1 MMPLTVQTIC
11 AAVGGTVLQSS
22 GAAVRDVTTDSRRV
36 PQEALFIPLVGERF
50 DGHAYIEKA
59 LEAGAAGCLTAKTP
73 EALLPGKFYIQV
85 PDTRLALKALAAW
98 YRGQFRLPVVQV
110 TGSVGKTTTKEMI
123 AAVLTQ
129 KYETLR
135 TEGNL
140 NNDIGAPLTLLRL
153 MPEHEA
159 AVIETGMTILDMPDD
174 TETAV
179 LELGM
184 NHFGEMARL
193 TSIAKP
199 DIAVITNV
207 GDAHIE
213 NLGNTRQGIL
223 QAKCE
228 IFENLTPEGV
238 AVLNGDDELLNTV
251 TLPQIILRCGEGEH
265 CDVRVTDID
274 DRGLEG
280 MACTVTTGQAAYRL
294 ETAAPGRHMVYPMAM
309 AAAIG
314 ERLGLTAAE
323 IAAGTAAYAPV
334 GSRMH
339 LIRMDGERL
348 VIDDCYN
355 ANPQSMAEGIRMLA
369 ASRQKKRL
377 AVLGD
382 MGELGAL
389 TAQAHRDMGTLCR
402 ELGIETVAVGEKMKA
417 LTETD
422 PEAQWFAGVE
432 EALPAVRARFTP
444 GTAVLVKA
452 SRAMHFEN
460 IVKELE
466 KE

>member
-1 MMPLTVQTIC
+1 MTPCTAREIC
-11 AAVGGTVLQSS
+11 AAVGGTLLQDS
-22 GAAVRDVTTDSRRV
+22 GAPVTGVTTDSRAV
-36 PQEALFIPLVGERF
+36 QPGQLFIPLVGERF
-50 DGHAYIEKA
+50 DGHAYISKA
-59 LEAGAAGCLTAKTP
+59 LEGGAAGCLTAREP
-73 EALLPGKFYIQV
+73 ETLLPGKLYIQV
-85 PDTRLALKALAAW
+85 ADTRLALKALASW
-98 YRGQFRLPVVQV
+98 YRDKFDLPVVQV
-110 TGSVGKTTTKEMI
+110 TGSNGKTTTKEMI
-123 AAVLTQ
+123 ASVLSQ
-129 KYETLR
+129 RYNTLR
-135 TEGNL
+135 TEGNF

-153 MPEHEA
+153 MPEHQA
-159 AVIETGMTILDMPDD
+159 AVIETGM
-174 TETAV
+174 
-179 LELGM
+179 
-184 NHFGEMARL
+184 NHFGEIRYLGEMVR
-193 TSIAKP
+193 P

-223 QAKCE
+223 RAKCE

-251 TLPQIILRCGEGEH
+251 TLPQTILRCGVGDG

-280 MACTVTTGQAAYRL
+280 VACTVTIEGEHYRL
-294 ETAAPGRHMVYPMAM
+294 TTSAPGRYMIYPMAM

-314 ERLGLTAAE
+314 RRLGLTGEE
-323 IAAGTAAYAPV
+323 IAAGVAAYTTV

-339 LIRMDGERL
+339 LIRLPGERL

-355 ANPQSMAEGIRMLA
+355 ANPQSMAEGLRMLA
-369 ASRQKKRL
+369 ASPAQHRV

-382 MGELGAL
+382 MGELGQL
-389 TAQAHRDMGTLCR
+389 TAQAHRDMGALTR
-402 ELGIETVAVGEKMKA
+402 RLGLTAVAVGEKMHA

-422 PEAQWFAGVE
+422 PQAQWFATVE
-432 EALPAVRARFTP
+432 EAMPAIRQLFTP

-452 SRAMHFEN
+452 SHAMHFES

-466 KE
+466 K